1 MVRVGAWMGRDGG
14 RWACVPALVAPGALS
29 AVCRGFAQPSGFFS
43 FEPRAAWL
51 LTAPDRGATAD
62 RSSGFTDT
70 TGVTLRVLGTVWQF
84 LVGLIVG
91 IGLGILIMAALVA
104 SSRKP

>member
-1 MVRVGAWMGRDGG
+1 M
-14 RWACVPALVAPGALS
+14 
-29 AVCRGFAQPSGFFS
+29 
-43 FEPRAAWL
+43 
-51 LTAPDRGATAD
+51 
-62 RSSGFTDT
+62 
-70 TGVTLRVLGTVWQF
+70 WQF